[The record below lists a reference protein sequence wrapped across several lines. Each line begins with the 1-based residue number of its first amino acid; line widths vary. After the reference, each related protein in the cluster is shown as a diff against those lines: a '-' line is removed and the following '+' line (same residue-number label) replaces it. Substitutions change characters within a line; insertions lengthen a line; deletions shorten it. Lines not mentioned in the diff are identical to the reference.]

1 MVLMRN
7 LWRVLVSIEAAGIDR
22 PVFIVTL
29 RRGRTAESSRCSTG
43 AAKR

>member
-29 RRGRTAESSRCSTG
+29 LRRFGGPRSDNSELRND
-43 AAKR
+43 